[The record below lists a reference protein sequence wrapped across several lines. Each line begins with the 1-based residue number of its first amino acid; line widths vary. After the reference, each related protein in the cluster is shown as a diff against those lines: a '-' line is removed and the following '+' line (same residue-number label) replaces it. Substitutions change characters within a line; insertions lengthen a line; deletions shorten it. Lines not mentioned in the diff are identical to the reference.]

1 MCYLNLR
8 QFQHTR
14 VLLLVIFLPMNK
26 SSLGIHKIKLMVQ
39 TSPSFSNSCSVWQHA
54 NCAWH
59 LGQISTGNNSWRLVV
74 DTNFETSR
82 TPIYELDAS
91 LGLDLGCKRIV
102 MKDKKKVLHEKK
114 SIYNLFQFHEKK
126 IFVFFF
132 GEIKTL
138 FVISRKKSEYFLL
151 PWNGIENIP
160 VNRYYFLKAHLFFI
174 FLPMA
179 LLTSLGTTSPR

>member
-1 MCYLNLR
+1 
-8 QFQHTR
+8 
-14 VLLLVIFLPMNK
+14 MNK

-74 DTNFETSR
+74 DTDFETSW
-82 TPIYELDAS
+82 TPIYKLDAS

-102 MKDKKKVLHEKK
+102 MKDKKKRYFTKK
-114 SIYNLFQFHEKK
+114 NQYIICFNFTKK
-126 IFVFFF
+126 RSSVFFL
-132 GEIKTL
+132 GDIKTL